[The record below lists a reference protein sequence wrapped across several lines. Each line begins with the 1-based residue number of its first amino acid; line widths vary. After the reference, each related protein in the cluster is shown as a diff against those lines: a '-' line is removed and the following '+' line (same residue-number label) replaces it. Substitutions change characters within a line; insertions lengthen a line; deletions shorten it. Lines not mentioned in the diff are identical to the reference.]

1 MVSKTFQ
8 KAFDIFQK
16 SAVATTPGGDP
27 LPGVSVMDFSGPEQA
42 ALLEAKERKH
52 DPAESSIAAGG
63 SGAPGSSSEGGDS
76 VHCVV
81 NKLDLLSLLEASRD
95 ESSENNKHTLEK
107 FTEQTKELLST
118 NADNIDAR
126 TKKMGAFGEGVTE
139 QFGKLNHRV
148 DKIENDHAEL

>member
-8 KAFDIFQK
+8 KTFDIFQK

-27 LPGVSVMDFSGPEQA
+27 LPGVSVMDLSGPEQA
-42 ALLEAKERKH
+42 ALLEAKKRKH

-63 SGAPGSSSEGGDS
+63 SGAPGSSDGGDS

-95 ESSENNKHTLEK
+95 EATETNK
-107 FTEQTKELLST
+107 QMWS
-118 NADNIDAR
+118 
-126 TKKMGAFGEGVTE
+126 
-139 QFGKLNHRV
+139 
-148 DKIENDHAEL
+148 